1 MPSPDTST
9 VSVLVVED
17 DTDLRDTVVTL
28 VTLMGFEVLEAS
40 DTDIALEIIE
50 SDVAIDLLFSDVI
63 TPGTGV
69 ELAEQALARRPELK
83 VILTTGYDDDPDR
96 IVDHFSP
103 WPVLFKPYQRDDLVR
118 TFDTVLGVEKS
129 DKA

>member
-1 MPSPDTST
+1 MSKEP
-9 VSVLVVED
+9 
-17 DTDLRDTVVTL
+17 
-28 VTLMGFEVLEAS
+28 G
-40 DTDIALEIIE
+40 ALH
-50 SDVAIDLLFSDVI
+50 
-63 TPGTGV
+63 
-69 ELAEQALARRPELK
+69 PELK